1 MKEEEVSDRYE
12 VIVEGV
18 KLVMAELEQ
27 LVTTM
32 KAMKEYGQPIPVE
45 MREKAN
51 DCITQIERVLG
62 PMPWIETD
70 NNISFYEYYRSESKR
85 IGRDN
90 YASRLGMTPN
100 YLTSLANGK
109 SPIPQ
114 STKILIRLDMEKRLG
129 PVVIQWPGND
139 QD

>member
-1 MKEEEVSDRYE
+1 MKEEGDSDRYE

-18 KLVMAELEQ
+18 KLVMADLEQ

-32 KAMKEYGQPIPVE
+32 KAMKEYGQTIPVE

-51 DCITQIERVLG
+51 DCITQLERVLG
-62 PMPWIETD
+62 PMPWIESD

-85 IGRDN
+85 VGRDN
-90 YASRLGMTPN
+90 YASRLGISPN
-100 YLTSLANGK
+100 FLTSLAKGK
-109 SPIPQ
+109 KAMQPH
-114 STKILIRLDMEKRLG
+114 TKILLRLDMEKRLG